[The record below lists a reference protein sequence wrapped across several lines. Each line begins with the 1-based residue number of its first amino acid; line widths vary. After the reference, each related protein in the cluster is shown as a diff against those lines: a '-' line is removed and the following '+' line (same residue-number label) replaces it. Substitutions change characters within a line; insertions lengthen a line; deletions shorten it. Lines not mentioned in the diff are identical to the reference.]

1 MSTATTTATTTRPQ
15 LLSGTQATMLI
26 AEREINAQ
34 LRSKSFLISTA
45 VLLVGVLA
53 AVILPSVIGG
63 FFSSDT
69 TVAVRDGQ
77 IAAALAG
84 VDGIEVTEVQD
95 GSDQTIRDMVADG
108 TVDAALVSDTAADN
122 PLGVRVVALES
133 APDDLMSA
141 LAVTPPVELLD
152 EPSTDHGMRYLISLV
167 FGLVFMMASMTFG
180 STIAQ
185 NAVQEKQ
192 SRIVEILLS
201 TVSPRALLAGKV
213 IGNTV
218 LAVGQTAAIAVVA
231 VLGLV
236 ITDQD
241 DLLGMLGAPVAWFVV
256 FFLVGF
262 LLLAAMFA
270 AAASMVSRMEDTGS
284 VLTPVMWLIMVP
296 YFVVIFFN
304 DNSLVMTIASYVPFS
319 APVAMPVRLF
329 VGEASWWEPLL
340 SLVLLAATAGLVIV
354 LGAKIYERSILRTGR
369 RVKLGEALRGRD

>member
-1 MSTATTTATTTRPQ
+1 MSTPTTTTTRPQ

-34 LRSKSFLISTA
+34 MRSKSFLISTA

-53 AVILPSVIGG
+53 AVILPSAIGG

-77 IAAALAG
+77 LAEALADA
-84 VDGIEVTEVQD
+84 DGIEVAQVQD
-95 GSDQTIRDMVADG
+95 GTDQTVRDMVEDG
-108 TVDAALVSDTAADN
+108 RVDAGLVSDTAADN

-133 APDDLMSA
+133 APDNLMSA
-141 LAVTPPVELLD
+141 LAVVPPVELLD
-152 EPSTDHGMRYLISLV
+152 EPSTSHSMRYLISLV
-167 FGLVFMMASMTFG
+167 FGMVFMLASLTFG

-231 VLGLV
+231 VIGLV
-236 ITDQD
+236 VTGQD
-241 DLLGMLGAPVAWFVV
+241 DLLGLLGAPVAWFVV

-284 VLTPVMWLIMVP
+284 VLTPVMWLIMIP
-296 YFVVIFFN
+296 YFVVVFFN

-329 VGEASWWEPLL
+329 IGEASWWEPLL
-340 SLVLLAATAGLVIV
+340 SLVILAAMAGLVII